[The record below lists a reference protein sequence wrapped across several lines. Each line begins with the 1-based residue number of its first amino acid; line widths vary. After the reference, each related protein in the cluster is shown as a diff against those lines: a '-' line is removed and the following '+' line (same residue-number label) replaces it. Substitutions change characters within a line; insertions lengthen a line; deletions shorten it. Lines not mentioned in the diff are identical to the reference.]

1 MNIKL
6 IIATTLFAA
15 STQAKQVEL
24 NPVVNQQL
32 NAMKSECE
40 SCSISMRDYLEMKV
54 ELCNAKADA
63 NEFQTAFSSS
73 PMVTALMT
81 VHSMDKA
88 LYRSQ
93 FIPLAKEN
101 IVCDND
107 SKWLD
112 VTRTEF
118 ININTKP

>member
-1 MNIKL
+1 MNKKL
-6 IIATTLFAA
+6 IIATILF
-15 STQAKQVEL
+15 STSIQAKLVEL

-54 ELCNAKADA
+54 EFCNAKADA
-63 NEFQTAFSSS
+63 NEFQKAFSSS

-81 VHSMDKA
+81 VHSMDKV

-93 FIPLAKEN
+93 FIPLAKKN

-118 ININTKP
+118 TNINTKP

>member
-15 STQAKQVEL
+15 SAQAKQVEL

-40 SCSISMRDYLEMKV
+40 SCSISMRDYLEMKA
-54 ELCNAKADA
+54 EFCNAKTDA

-93 FIPLAKEN
+93 FIPLAKKN

-118 ININTKP
+118 TNINTKP

>member
-54 ELCNAKADA
+54 EFCNAKADA